1 MEASGRAIS
10 RVVAL
15 LAMVTIVAA
24 APAAWAFDDVGEDAF
39 YADAVAW
46 GVDVEIV
53 NGTSPTTFEP
63 NRAVTNAETATMLW
77 RLAGAPNGIDHPY
90 VDVPPGAYFEEAA
103 QWTRWYGL
111 LDRVGV
117 EFGPGRAITRAEAAE
132 VLYIHAGFP
141 LYALPHPFVDVP
153 PGHPNELAI
162 RALYHSGLTKGTSP
176 TTFSPDRT
184 LTRGELLTLLWRWMP
199 IDPAVNPHQPWPQN
213 LLGVVVMPD
222 DSASIN
228 LSGSGVQVPGPVPKG
243 LDVTIDGAILTVR
256 DTDGTER
263 VERFRVAIESCPGGS
278 DDCPAD
284 RTSYTPAE
292 LTVQVRR

>member
-1 MEASGRAIS
+1 MEASGRAVS
-10 RVVAL
+10 SVVAL
-15 LAMVTIVAA
+15 LAMVTIVAV

-77 RLAGAPNGIDHPY
+77 RLAASPNGINHAY
-90 VDVPPGAYFEEAA
+90 VDVPLGAYFEEAA

-111 LDRVGV
+111 LDTVGV

-153 PGHPNELAI
+153 PGHPNEWAI

-184 LTRGELLTLLWRWMP
+184 LTRGELLTLLWRWAP
-199 IDPAVNPHQPWPQN
+199 IDPAVNPHEPWPQN
-213 LLGVVVMPD
+213 IYGRFVAPGGT
-222 DSASIN
+222 ASIDF
-228 LSGSGVQVPGPVPKG
+228 SGTGIQIPGPVPKG

-263 VERFRVAIESCPGGS
+263 AERFRLATEWCPSRS
-278 DDCPAD
+278 DPCAAD
-284 RTSYTPAE
+284 QITYTPAE
-292 LTVQVRR
+292 LTIVVER